1 MDPNLKRDL
10 YFNKKRQWPV
20 ADAANDGAGEELEEG
35 EDGAEESAKE
45 DSVEGG
51 GGAHQAAEQLHLGI
65 FS

>member
-1 MDPNLKRDL
+1 MKDS
-10 YFNKKRQWPV
+10 RQLPV
-20 ADAANDGAGEELEEG
+20 AQAANDWAGEELEEG